1 MNRQEDP
8 AEPDSEAVSL
18 IQYVSGVEMY
28 EQGLEN
34 DQIGAEAVLP
44 EVGDG
49 GSLENLLDSRDA
61 FTGHYDQD
69 FYDEGTGEV
78 IVSKDVNG
86 EQKRVDN
93 VELNNAITK
102 EVKDLVSA
110 VHLSD
115 LNADPESNLIE
126 FGVKNISFGTDT
138 MDQTSDLEG
147 DDEED
152 DDHCQIKL
160 LSAQL
165 RQHEQ
170 AAVIL
175 ENERKLTFRSPVDG
189 RTDLSIRES
198 DRQQFGMINHQD
210 ILTDVSC
217 EHSILPNEKL
227 KSLNGE
233 KTEDLVQNCN
243 KQTQDSCLGRISG
256 FNDHATS
263 NIQGDLTP
271 AKTESKET
279 QSQEICERSEE
290 SSGSDFDRTKDIMG
304 GLHLDQQTP
313 DFLESDDLEIED
325 FSSPSLVGRLLLR
338 QMMLKEDWKKEGEA
352 LSLAVK
358 ELKEEVECISKSFL
372 PEDDPEHVDPLSQ
385 GACHIKTNVH
395 ERTRET
401 KKKISFPAFKEVQ
414 GPCESEDLLDGII
427 FAASYLGSTQL
438 FSEKNPSTN
447 VRMSQAQEAV
457 GRVKAPE
464 GESQPMTAVDLFIST
479 QRIKVLNAETQ
490 EALMD
495 HPLQTISYIA
505 DIGTT
510 IVFMARRRL
519 PRKPPDQENRNSMAG
534 KREYKMICH
543 VFESEDASLIAQ
555 AIGQAFTVAYQQ
567 FLNANGINPADLS
580 PNEYNDLLDTEFYN
594 GDLVHFSKSEN
605 SKEVHIEKAK
615 GEILGLVIVESGW
628 GSILP
633 TVVIA
638 NLMHGGPA
646 ERSGELNIGDQIIS
660 VNGTSLVGLPLATCQ
675 SIIKDLK
682 YQFEVKLNIVR
693 CPPVTTAII
702 KRPDLKHQ
710 LGFSVQDGINSAL
723 YSKFGPGFWSGLTQH
738 GPNELQLQLI
748 YSLMRGGIA
757 ERGGIRVGHRIIEI
771 NGQSVVAIPHNKIVQ
786 RLSNATGEIHI
797 KTMPA
802 ATYRLLTGQ
811 EQPIYI

>member
-1 MNRQEDP
+1 MSRQEGSV
-8 AEPDSEAVSL
+8 DSDG
-18 IQYVSGVEMY
+18 SGMNERRL
-28 EQGLEN
+28 GN
-34 DQIGAEAVLP
+34 DQTDVDAVLT
-44 EVGDG
+44 EGGNDG
-49 GSLENLLDSRDA
+49 ALENLDGRRNVLRGDWEED
-61 FTGHYDQD
+61 FHDQEACAPAENE
-69 FYDEGTGEV
+69 DENDEWK
-78 IVSKDVNG
+78 S
-86 EQKRVDN
+86 VDD
-93 VELNNAITK
+93 VELNNAITEEDK
-102 EVKDLVSA
+102 LLVDDA
-110 VHLSD
+110 GLSD
-115 LNADPESNLIE
+115 MNEGSGHLVDD
-126 FGVKNISFGTDT
+126 GVKTFSSGTDNT
-138 MDQTSDLEG
+138 GETSDLVC
-147 DDEED
+147 DNVED

-160 LSAQL
+160 LSAHL
-165 RQHEQ
+165 RQHERTS
-170 AAVIL
+170 VIL
-175 ENERKLTFRSPVDG
+175 ESKGKPTEG
-189 RTDLSIRES
+189 GTDSSTGES
-198 DRQQFGMINHQD
+198 DRQLSAMVNHQD
-210 ILTDVSC
+210 ILTDMSH
-217 EHSILPNEKL
+217 EHSIYSDEQLSLRGNGIEDLVLDHSKLTQDGCLERIYGFNSHAVPNIQDNLRLAQTEGKYTI
-227 KSLNGE
+227 SQE
-233 KTEDLVQNCN
+233 TEDLSGNYFG
-243 KQTQDSCLGRISG
+243 QT
-256 FNDHATS
+256 
-263 NIQGDLTP
+263 
-271 AKTESKET
+271 KEVIKGMHPE
-279 QSQEICERSEE
+279 QP
-290 SSGSDFDRTKDIMG
+290 
-304 GLHLDQQTP
+304 TP
-313 DFLESDDLEIED
+313 DFHTNDDVEIED
-325 FSSPSLVGRLLLR
+325 FSSSSLVGRLLLK

-372 PEDDPEHVDPLSQ
+372 PEYVDPSSQ
-385 GACHIKTNVH
+385 GACHKKANVR
-395 ERTRET
+395 EQNRET
-401 KKKISFPAFKEVQ
+401 KKKFSFPTFKEVI

-438 FSEKNPSTN
+438 FSDKNPSTN

-457 GRVKAPE
+457 GRIKAPE
-464 GESQPMTAVDLFIST
+464 GELQPMTAIDLFIST

-519 PRKPPDQENRNSMAG
+519 PRKPPDQETGSSMAG

-543 VFESEDASLIAQ
+543 VFESEDATLIAQ

-567 FLNANGINPADLS
+567 FLNANGINPEDLS
-580 PNEYNDLLDTEFYN
+580 PTEYNNLLDTEFYN

-605 SKEVHIEKAK
+605 SKEVHIEKTK

-675 SIIKDLK
+675 GIIKDLK
-682 YQFEVKLNIVR
+682 HQCEVKLNIVR

-702 KRPDLKHQ
+702 KRPDMKLQ
-710 LGFSVQDGINSAL
+710 LGFSVQDGI
-723 YSKFGPGFWSGLTQH
+723 
-738 GPNELQLQLI
+738 I

-771 NGQSVVAIPHNKIVQ
+771 NGQSVVAIPHEKIVQ

>member
-1 MNRQEDP
+1 MSRQKGLTD
-8 AEPDSEAVSL
+8 PDSEAVSL
-18 IQYVSGVEMY
+18 RQCVNGVEMN

-34 DQIGAEAVLP
+34 DQISVENILT
-44 EVGDG
+44 EVGYD
-49 GSLENLLDSRDA
+49 GSLENVPGTNDTFGGNLA
-61 FTGHYDQD
+61 ED
-69 FYDEGTGEV
+69 FYGDEACAL
-78 IVSKDVNG
+78 IVNEDVNG
-86 EQKRVDN
+86 EQESMDN
-93 VELNNAITK
+93 VDLKNTTTE
-102 EVKDLVSA
+102 EVDVLAGA
-110 VHLSD
+110 VHLSN
-115 LNADPESNLIE
+115 LNADSDNNWIE
-126 FGVKNISFGTDT
+126 DDVKIFSSGTDNVEE
-138 MDQTSDLEG
+138 TSDVEG
-147 DDEED
+147 DTEED

-165 RQHEQ
+165 RQLEQ
-170 AAVIL
+170 NEVIL
-175 ENERKLTFRSPVDG
+175 ENKGKRTFRSPVDEG
-189 RTDLSIRES
+189 VDSLTIDS
-198 DRQQFGMINHQD
+198 DGQQFAVIHHQD
-210 ILTDVSC
+210 ILTDIRH
-217 EHSILPNEKL
+217 EHSELP
-227 KSLNGE
+227 GE
-233 KTEDLVQNCN
+233 KPRNSNVNLMEDLNELTEDRCP
-243 KQTQDSCLGRISG
+243 GRISG
-256 FNDHATS
+256 FNGHAES
-263 NIQGDLTP
+263 NVQDKLTP
-271 AKTESKET
+271 AQTIA
-279 QSQEICERSEE
+279 QEWPDDSSVNDFGQVKGASEAV
-290 SSGSDFDRTKDIMG
+290 RR
-304 GLHLDQQTP
+304 DQPSP
-313 DFLESDDLEIED
+313 DFFADDDVAMED
-325 FSSPSLVGRLLLR
+325 FSLVGKLLFK
-338 QMMLKEDWKKEGEA
+338 QMLLKEDWKKEGEA

-358 ELKEEVECISKSFL
+358 ELKEEVECISKTFL
-372 PEDDPEHVDPLSQ
+372 PEDDPEHVDVSSH
-385 GACHIKTNVH
+385 GACHKKDPVQEQN
-395 ERTRET
+395 RET
-401 KKKISFPAFKEVQ
+401 KKTFSFPAFKEVM

-438 FSEKNPSTN
+438 FSDKNPSTN

-457 GRVKAPE
+457 GRIKAPE
-464 GESQPMTAVDLFIST
+464 GESQPMTGVDLFIST

-519 PRKPPDQENRNSMAG
+519 PRKPPDQETGSCAAG

-543 VFESEDASLIAQ
+543 VFESEDATLIAQ

-580 PNEYNDLLDTEFYN
+580 PTQYNDLLDTEFYN

-605 SKEVHIEKAK
+605 SKEVRIDKGK

-628 GSILP
+628 GSLLP
-633 TVVIA
+633 TVVVA
-638 NLMHGGPA
+638 NLMHCGPA

-675 SIIKDLK
+675 GIIKDMK
-682 YQFEVKLNIVR
+682 YQCEVKLNIVR

-702 KRPDLKHQ
+702 KRPDLKLQ
-710 LGFSVQDGINSAL
+710 LGFSVQDGI
-723 YSKFGPGFWSGLTQH
+723 
-738 GPNELQLQLI
+738 I

-771 NGQSVVAIPHNKIVQ
+771 NGQSVVATPHEKIVQ

>member
-18 IQYVSGVEMY
+18 IQHASGVEMY

-34 DQIGAEAVLP
+34 DQTGAEAVLP
-44 EVGDG
+44 EVGDVC
-49 GSLENLLDSRDA
+49 SLEILHDNRDA
-61 FTGHYDQD
+61 FTGYSDQD
-69 FYDEGTGEV
+69 FCDEGAGEV

-86 EQKRVDN
+86 EQKKVDN
-93 VELNNAITK
+93 VELNNVVTK

-115 LNADPESNLIE
+115 LNADSESNLIE
-126 FGVKNISFGTDT
+126 FGVKNISLGTDT
-138 MDQTSDLEG
+138 MDQTSDL
-147 DDEED
+147 ED

-170 AAVIL
+170 AAVVL
-175 ENERKLTFRSPVDG
+175 EKKRELTLRSSVDG
-189 RTDLSIRES
+189 WTDLSVREG

-210 ILTDVSC
+210 ILTDVTC
-217 EHSILPNEKL
+217 EHSMPPNEKL
-227 KSLNGE
+227 KSLNG
-233 KTEDLVQNCN
+233 KKMDDLVQNCN
-243 KQTQDSCLGRISG
+243 KLTQDSCLGRISG
-256 FNDHATS
+256 FNDHAPS
-263 NIQGDLTP
+263 NIRGDLAP
-271 AKTESKET
+271 AKTESKDTFFQET
-279 QSQEICERSEE
+279 SEE
-290 SSGSDFDRTKDIMG
+290 SFGSDYGQTKGIIG
-304 GLHLDQQTP
+304 GLHLDQQAP
-313 DFLESDDLEIED
+313 DFLESDDVEIED
-325 FSSPSLVGRLLLR
+325 FSSSSLVGRLLLR

-358 ELKEEVECISKSFL
+358 ELKEEVDCISKSFL

-385 GACHIKTNVH
+385 GACHIKTNDH

-710 LGFSVQDGINSAL
+710 LGFSVQDGI
-723 YSKFGPGFWSGLTQH
+723 
-738 GPNELQLQLI
+738 I

-786 RLSNATGEIHI
+786 RLSDATGEIHI

>member
-1 MNRQEDP
+1 MSRQE
-8 AEPDSEAVSL
+8 ALTEADNGLPVSSSPRL
-18 IQYVSGVEMY
+18 NRVKMD
-28 EQGLEN
+28 EQELEN
-34 DQIGAEAVLP
+34 D
-44 EVGDG
+44 EVVNVEIPLTEVNDDSQENFH
-49 GSLENLLDSRDA
+49 GSRNANGEDLGE
-61 FTGHYDQD
+61 D
-69 FYDEGTGEV
+69 FYADEDSV
-78 IVSKDVNG
+78 LVSENVNG
-86 EQKRVDN
+86 KDNCTGN
-93 VELNNAITK
+93 VELENTLT
-102 EVKDLVSA
+102 EEGSVSVGS
-110 VHLSD
+110 VHSYPSD
-115 LNADPESNLIE
+115 LNADSENNLIE
-126 FGVKNISFGTDT
+126 GGDLVFSSGTDNT
-138 MDQTSDLEG
+138 EETSKLQDN
-147 DDEED
+147 ED

-160 LSAQL
+160 LLAQL
-165 RQHEQ
+165 RLYEQ
-170 AAVIL
+170 GTLTL
-175 ENERKLTFRSPVDG
+175 ESKAKVASHPMSDAYSLESGNKFTTDGGTDSSTVDNDRQLFGTVNHWDALTEMSHDPLMLSNERPRSLRV
-189 RTDLSIRES
+189 
-198 DRQQFGMINHQD
+198 
-210 ILTDVSC
+210 
-217 EHSILPNEKL
+217 NEM
-227 KSLNGE
+227 
-233 KTEDLVQNCN
+233 EDLVQHGNELI
-243 KQTQDSCLGRISG
+243 Q
-256 FNDHATS
+256 AS
-263 NIQGDLTP
+263 NPGSAFDVNGHVVYSDQITAAFTHTP
-271 AKTESKET
+271 AATDRIHKISRET
-279 QSQEICERSEE
+279 CSWPEASFENEFGQPEEIV
-290 SSGSDFDRTKDIMG
+290 DFCAGNDG
-304 GLHLDQQTP
+304 A
-313 DFLESDDLEIED
+313 IED
-325 FSSPSLVGRLLLR
+325 YSSSSLVGRLLFR
-338 QMMLKEDWKKEGEA
+338 QMVLKKDWKKEGEA

-358 ELKEEVECISKSFL
+358 ELKEEVEYISKSFL
-372 PEDDPEHVDPLSQ
+372 PDDGVEHIDPENQ
-385 GACHIKTNVH
+385 GACHIEDNIS
-395 ERTRET
+395 ERDREA
-401 KKKISFPAFKEVQ
+401 KKKFSFPAFKEVP

-447 VRMSQAQEAV
+447 VRMAQAQEAV
-457 GRVKAPE
+457 GRIKAPE

-519 PRKPPDQENRNSMAG
+519 PRKTPDQETGSSSAG

-580 PNEYNDLLDTEFYN
+580 PTEYNDLLDTEFYN

-605 SKEVHIEKAK
+605 SKEVRIEKAK

-638 NLMHGGPA
+638 NLMHGGPT

-675 SIIKDLK
+675 GIIKDLK
-682 YQFEVKLNIVR
+682 YQSEVKLNIVR

-710 LGFSVQDGINSAL
+710 LGFSVQDGI
-723 YSKFGPGFWSGLTQH
+723 
-738 GPNELQLQLI
+738 I

-771 NGQSVVAIPHNKIVQ
+771 NGQSVVATPHKKIVQ
-786 RLSNATGEIHI
+786 RLSHAIGEIHI